1 MRVRLRHFS
10 SSKKSCCRRTMGP
23 SNKTIDSV
31 VRGAVGMDSGPSSV
45 TEVLSNVLPQTISGL
60 NTTLTAL
67 SRDFGN
73 LVSTTQL
80 QADALTANTQALV
93 QETTT
98 RQSGS
103 VAGML
108 GSAASS
114 LLGGGIGFSPIISGL
129 LDLFGGS
136 NATSPPPLVP
146 FSLPPSLAFQAA
158 NASPSNGLGMP
169 GADYSQSGIP
179 RSMQEQSAGASST
192 QAKASP
198 QITIN
203 VQAMDSRSFSDH
215 SSDIANAVREAMLNM
230 HSLNDVISD
239 L

>member
-1 MRVRLRHFS
+1 
-10 SSKKSCCRRTMGP
+10 MGP

-67 SRDFGN
+67 SRDFGS
-73 LVSTTQL
+73 LVSTSQL

-108 GSAASS
+108 GGAASS
-114 LLGGGIGFSPIISGL
+114 LLGGIGLSPIISGL

-136 NATSPPPLVP
+136 KATSPPPLVP

-192 QAKASP
+192 QSKASP

-215 SSDIANAVREAMLNM
+215 SADIANAVREAMLNM